1 MDRRAAHLIAAL
13 RLERHPEGG
22 YFREVFRSPQ
32 LVHPQQ
38 SHGERPALT
47 TIYFLLAADD
57 VSRWHRL
64 TADEIWHFYEGS
76 PLELLTINESA
87 PAVQCRRLGS
97 VAERSDRA
105 CASGEPVL
113 VVPAHTWQAARTT
126 GAYTLVG
133 CSVAPGFEYA
143 DFVMLRD
150 RPREL
155 AQFTATGLDLRSF
168 I

>member
-1 MDRRAAHLIAAL
+1 MDQRAAHLIAAL
-13 RLERHPEGG
+13 RLQRHPEGG
-22 YFREVFRSPQ
+22 YFREVFRSPR
-32 LVHPQQ
+32 LVHAQQ
-38 SHGERPALT
+38 SHDARSALT

-64 TADEIWHFYEGS
+64 TSDELWHFYEGS
-76 PLELLTINESA
+76 PLELLTIDERAS
-87 PAVQCRRLGS
+87 VVERRRLGPL
-97 VAERSDRA
+97 AQA
-105 CASGEPVL
+105 GALAGGEPVL

-143 DFVMLRD
+143 EFELLRD

-155 AQFTATGLDLRSF
+155 AHLTATGLDLRTF

>member
-32 LVHPQQ
+32 PVHPQQ
-38 SHGERPALT
+38 SHDERSAVT

-64 TADEIWHFYEGS
+64 TSDEIWHFYEGS
-76 PLELLTINESA
+76 PLELLTIDESA
-87 PAVQCRRLGS
+87 TAVERRRLGPL
-97 VAERSDRA
+97 AEA
-105 CASGEPVL
+105 GALASGEPVL

-143 DFVMLRD
+143 DFELLRD

-155 AQFTATGLDLRSF
+155 AQFTATGLDLRTF